1 MLESKLAEY
10 RKAYPGFPV
19 AEEEEAADQVSEA
32 GIDSDESV
40 VYVVT
45 TLMSDISYI
54 TEPIDEDK
62 VVFVPN

>member
-1 MLESKLAEY
+1 
-10 RKAYPGFPV
+10 
-19 AEEEEAADQVSEA
+19 VSED

-54 TEPIDEDK
+54 AEPIDEDK
-62 VVFVPN
+62 VVPVPN